1 MGGRVG
7 IERKFP
13 NGTPN
18 SAANAHPNR
27 VTIST
32 RAIRPQAPARG
43 SWWLGL
49 NREDFAKVQAE
60 RQHELMNYGEAVQ
73 KKPLPDA
80 L

>member
-32 RAIRPQAPARG
+32 RAVRPKVQPAG
-43 SWWLGL
+43 SWWVNLS
-49 NREDFAKVQAE
+49 REDFAKAQQQ
-60 RQHELMNYGEAVQ
+60 RQHELINGDSVQ
-73 KKPLPDA
+73 TTIKHD
-80 L
+80 